1 MSILLRRV
9 GVPALAA
16 VLVAVGL
23 VGWWAA
29 YDARTAPAVQNL
41 AVQDATATAE
51 VSEAVSRALVSVL
64 SYDHADPAASDA
76 AADRVLTGAART
88 EYDQLVATLH
98 EKAPGQQLVLTAE
111 VQAVGVKELSEDSAE
126 LLVLLDQSSQRVD
139 DQEASISAAQLAV
152 TAHRTG
158 GRWQITA
165 LTPL

>member
-1 MSILLRRV
+1 MKVLLRRF

-41 AVQDATATAE
+41 AVHDTTATAE
-51 VSEAVSRALVSVL
+51 VREEVSRALVSVL
-64 SYDHADPAASDA
+64 SYDHADPAAATA
-76 AADRVLTGAART
+76 AADRVLSGAARE
-88 EYDQLVATLH
+88 EYDELVATLH

-126 LLVLLDQSSQRVD
+126 LLVLLDQSSRRVD

-152 TAHRTG
+152 QASRSD
-158 GRWQITA
+158 GRWRITG